1 MRLRPVRCPGPF
13 QIKRERAGLIHLK
26 DYGLEYVVMFI
37 SSRLFRLNQA
47 VLLNEASHVTLV

>member
-26 DYGLEYVVMFI
+26 DYGLDVIMFI
-37 SSRLFRLNQA
+37 SSGLFMLNQA
-47 VLLNEASHVTLV
+47 VLLNEALHVTLV

>member
-26 DYGLEYVVMFI
+26 DYGLGVIMFI
-37 SSRLFRLNQA
+37 SSGLFMLNQA
-47 VLLNEASHVTLV
+47 VLLNEALHVTLV